1 MTPLVAVSDL
11 SLSKNG
17 DMLLKGVSFAV
28 RAGEKVALVGPNGA
42 GKSSLIKV
50 LAGLSRSYIGSATL
64 DGRQISTIAPKEIS
78 RLVSL
83 VQQRLEFVP
92 SFTVGEFLELHD
104 ISVEDVADASLR
116 CLEERY
122 LPDLSGGEL
131 QRVVLAGAVAQRSKL
146 LLMDEPTAHLD
157 PTGRMEVERVVRR
170 YHEEQDISYILVTHD
185 IELALR
191 CAERVIIMRGGQI
204 LWDGSASDPTLISKL
219 SDGYGC
225 PFFSVRHPKTGEIV
239 IIPG

>member
-92 SFTVGEFLELHD
+92 SFTVGEFLALHD
-104 ISVEDVADASLR
+104 ISIEDVVDASLR
-116 CLEERY
+116 GLEDRY

-185 IELALR
+185 IEVALR
-191 CAERVIIMRGGQI
+191 CAERVILMRGGQI
-204 LWDGSASDPTLISKL
+204 LWDGSASDPMLISKL

-225 PFFSVRHPKTGEIV
+225 PFVSVRHPKTGEIV

>member
-1 MTPLVAVSDL
+1 MTSLVAVSDL

-17 DMLLKGVSFAV
+17 DALLKGVSLTV

-64 DGRQISTIAPKEIS
+64 NGRQIASIAPKEIS

-104 ISVEDVADASLR
+104 ISVEDVAD
-116 CLEERY
+116 
-122 LPDLSGGEL
+122 DLSGGEL

-170 YHEEQDISYILVTHD
+170 YHEEQEISYILVTHD

-191 CAERVIIMRGGQI
+191 CAERVVIMRGGQI
-204 LWDGSASDPTLISKL
+204 LWDGPASDPMLISKL

-225 PFFSVRHPKTGEIV
+225 PFFSVRHPKTGEMV

>member
-92 SFTVGEFLELHD
+92 SFTVGEFLALHD
-104 ISVEDVADASLR
+104 ISIEDVVDASLR
-116 CLEERY
+116 GLEDRY

-185 IELALR
+185 IEVALR
-191 CAERVIIMRGGQI
+191 CAERVILMRGGQI
-204 LWDGSASDPTLISKL
+204 LWDGSASDPMLISKL

>member
-1 MTPLVAVSDL
+1 MTSLLAVSDL

-17 DMLLKGVSFAV
+17 DMLLKGVSLAV

-78 RLVSL
+78 RVVSL

-92 SFTVGEFLELHD
+92 SFTVGEFLALHD
-104 ISVEDVADASLR
+104 ISIEDVADASLR
-116 CLEERY
+116 GLDDRC

-170 YHEEQDISYILVTHD
+170 YHEEQEISYILVTHD

-191 CAERVIIMRGGQI
+191 CAERGHNAR
-204 LWDGSASDPTLISKL
+204 WSDFMGRICL
-219 SDGYGC
+219 
-225 PFFSVRHPKTGEIV
+225 
-239 IIPG
+239 

>member
-1 MTPLVAVSDL
+1 MTSLVAVSDL

-17 DMLLKGVSFAV
+17 DALLKGVSLTV

-64 DGRQISTIAPKEIS
+64 NGRQIASIAPKEIS

-116 CLEERY
+116 GLEDRY

-170 YHEEQDISYILVTHD
+170 YHEEQEISYILVTHD

-191 CAERVIIMRGGQI
+191 CAERVVIMRGGQI
-204 LWDGSASDPTLISKL
+204 LWDGSASDSMLISKL

-225 PFFSVRHPKTGEIV
+225 PFFSVRHPKTGEMV

>member
-1 MTPLVAVSDL
+1 
-11 SLSKNG
+11 
-17 DMLLKGVSFAV
+17 
-28 RAGEKVALVGPNGA
+28 
-42 GKSSLIKV
+42 
-50 LAGLSRSYIGSATL
+50 
-64 DGRQISTIAPKEIS
+64 
-78 RLVSL
+78 

-92 SFTVGEFLELHD
+92 SFTVGEFLALHD
-104 ISVEDVADASLR
+104 ISIEDVADASLR
-116 CLEERY
+116 GLEERY

-170 YHEEQDISYILVTHD
+170 YHEEQEISYILVTHD

-191 CAERVIIMRGGQI
+191 CAERVVIMRGGQI
-204 LWDGSASDPTLISKL
+204 LWDGPASDPMLISKL

-225 PFFSVRHPKTGEIV
+225 PFFSVKHPKTGEMV